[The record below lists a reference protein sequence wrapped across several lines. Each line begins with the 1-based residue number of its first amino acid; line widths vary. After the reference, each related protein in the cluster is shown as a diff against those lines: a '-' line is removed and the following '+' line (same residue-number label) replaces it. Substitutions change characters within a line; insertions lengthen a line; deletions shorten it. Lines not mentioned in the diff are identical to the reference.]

1 MDMPGK
7 RQPLWMVWLLVVSGL
22 GAAGRDEPLLTA
34 ARAGDTKTLRVL
46 IDQRANVNAREADG
60 TTALH
65 LAVLRDDIDAVDL
78 LLRGGADP
86 KAADRY
92 GVTPLTVA
100 CINGNAGIIERLVK
114 AGADPDTALASGET
128 ALMTASRTGKVD
140 AVKMLLAHGANVN
153 AAERV
158 RGQTALMWAA
168 ASNNTD
174 AISVLID
181 AGANV
186 LARSHGPKTAPAP
199 SKESEPDRPV
209 DQNAAYAARSR
220 RGRLDSFT
228 PLLFAIRDGAIDA
241 VRTLLDRG
249 ANVND
254 KVEDGTSGL
263 VIATMNAHWELA
275 SYLLDRGADPNAAEQ
290 GWTAFHQLVRTRG
303 LSWGRLPHPVG
314 SGAMSSVEY
323 AKNLIAHGADV
334 NARMTKGFKADNER
348 PRIVQVGA
356 TAFLLAAKSVDHE
369 IMRLLADHGADPLI
383 KTGSNTTA
391 LMLAAGLQIF
401 SMGEDSGTNEDALET
416 VRLCL
421 DLGNDVNAVDDN
433 GETALHGAAWR
444 GANEIVKLLVAR
456 GARLDA
462 RSKKGSF
469 TPLAYAH
476 LVYTPGMVF
485 QSWPE
490 TEALLRKMME
500 DRGLP
505 TDVPTAEDLRRVLYA
520 SGPAAR

>member
-1 MDMPGK
+1 M
-7 RQPLWMVWLLVVSGL
+7 LWMVLPVVVCGL
-22 GAAGRDEPLLTA
+22 GAAGGDESLLTA
-34 ARAGDTKTLRVL
+34 ARAGDTKALRTRTQ
-46 IDQRANVNAREADG
+46 QRANVNAREADG
-60 TTALH
+60 TTGLH
-65 LAVLRDDIDAVDL
+65 LAALRDDIDAVDL

-100 CINGNAGIIERLVK
+100 CINGNAGIIERLLK
-114 AGADPDTALASGET
+114 AGADPNTTLASGET

-153 AAERV
+153 ASESV

-181 AGANV
+181 AGADV
-186 LARSHGPKTAPAP
+186 LARSHGPRAAPAP
-199 SKESEPDRPV
+199 LKENEPDGPA

-228 PLLFAIRDGAIDA
+228 PLLFAVRDGAIDG

-254 KVEDGTSGL
+254 TVEDGTSGL

-275 SYLLDRGADPNAAEQ
+275 SYLLDRGANPNAAEQ
-290 GWTAFHQLVRTRG
+290 GWTALHQLVRTRG

-314 SGAMSSVEY
+314 SGKMSSIEF
-323 AKNLIAHGADV
+323 AKRLIEHGAGV

-348 PRIVQVGA
+348 PRFVQVGA

-369 IMRLLADHGADPLI
+369 IMRLLADHGADPSI
-383 KTGSNTTA
+383 RTGSNTTA

-416 VRLCL
+416 VKLCL
-421 DLGNDVNAVDDN
+421 HLGNDVNAVDDN

-444 GANEIVKLLVAR
+444 GANEIVKLLVER

-462 RSKKGSF
+462 RSKKGNF

-500 DRGLP
+500 ERGLP

-520 SGPAAR
+520 AGAADR